1 MDAGLKHQLSNL
13 TDREKVKLNRQLLIY
28 LLFLAVSILF
38 WYLNAL
44 SKEYT
49 TVVSYPVKYEDFPKG
64 KVLASDLPKE
74 LDIKVK
80 GFGFTILRSK
90 LVSYINP
97 VILPINIFRL
107 DIQRKDNQYIYYLL
121 SRYTKEW
128 IGNQLGSEIQLV
140 SVLPDTLFFKF
151 TDVVEKKVPVQL
163 VSKLDFAKQ
172 FMQNGKILIR
182 PDSVVVSGPQVVTD
196 TLKSILTNELDIK
209 GIKDTV
215 TKEISL
221 SSVSKISFTTKTV
234 FVTVPAVKYTEMVL
248 NIPIEVENVPDSLR
262 IKTFPTYI
270 SLSCWV
276 GLADYDKMTP
286 FLFRATVDY
295 HVLKNNSSNKVKV
308 NLTKIPAMVNNITYR
323 PKSVEYII
331 EK

>member
-13 TDREKVKLNRQLLIY
+13 TDREKVKFNRQLLIY
-28 LLFLAVSILF
+28 LLFLVVSIIF

-49 TVVSYPVKYEDFPKG
+49 TVLSYPIKYEDFPKG
-64 KVLASDLPKE
+64 KVLVSDPPPE
-74 LDIKVK
+74 LELKVK

-90 LVSYINP
+90 LTSYLNP

-121 SRYTKEW
+121 SRATKEW

-140 SVLPDTLFFKF
+140 SILPDTLFFKF

-163 VSKLDFAKQ
+163 QSKVEFAKQ
-172 FMQNGKILIR
+172 FMQNGRILIQ
-182 PDSVVVSGPQVVTD
+182 PDSIIVSGPQVILD
-196 TLKSILTNELDIK
+196 TLKTINTNELNLK
-209 GIKDTV
+209 GIKDTI
-215 TKEISL
+215 TKEITLIPISKL
-221 SSVSKISFTTKTV
+221 SFDSKN
-234 FVTVPAVKYTEMVL
+234 VTITIPVVKYTEMVL
-248 NIPIEVENVPDSLR
+248 TIHIEAENVPDSLKL
-262 IKTFPTYI
+262 KTFPATI

-276 GLADYDKMTP
+276 GLSDYDKMTP
-286 FLFRATVDY
+286 FMFRATVDY
-295 HVLKNNSSNKVKV
+295 KILKNNPSNKVKI
-308 NLTKIPAMVNNITYR
+308 NLTKIPSVVNNITFH
-323 PKSVEYII
+323 PKSVEFII

>member
-1 MDAGLKHQLSNL
+1 
-13 TDREKVKLNRQLLIY
+13 
-28 LLFLAVSILF
+28 
-38 WYLNAL
+38 
-44 SKEYT
+44 
-49 TVVSYPVKYEDFPKG
+49 
-64 KVLASDLPKE
+64 
-74 LDIKVK
+74 
-80 GFGFTILRSK
+80 
-90 LVSYINP
+90 
-97 VILPINIFRL
+97 
-107 DIQRKDNQYIYYLL
+107 
-121 SRYTKEW
+121 
-128 IGNQLGSEIQLV
+128 
-140 SVLPDTLFFKF
+140 
-151 TDVVEKKVPVQL
+151 
-163 VSKLDFAKQ
+163 
-172 FMQNGKILIR
+172 
-182 PDSVVVSGPQVVTD
+182 VVTD
-196 TLKSILTNELDIK
+196 TLKSIVTNELDLN

-215 TKEISL
+215 TKEITL
-221 SSVSKISFTTKTV
+221 SAVSKISFTTKTV

-308 NLTKIPAMVNNITYR
+308 NLTKIPAIVNNITYR